1 MKRTLIVLTLLVLGA
16 LGLWVGK
23 GYLSLGNTIG
33 SQSLGVSDPAFPAQV
48 RGGFIYTVRRGDTL
62 FTLSRRFGVSTA
74 NIRKANRLNTSALR
88 LGQRLFIPTGGGGTA
103 TATSSQ
109 PVSRARV
116 DVEMVARLIRAE
128 AEAEPYVGQVAV
140 GAVLMNRIES
150 PKFPKTVA
158 GVIYQPH
165 AFESVSN
172 GTFYRPATPSC
183 RKAAQAAVQGWDPS
197 GGALFF
203 FNPAKTN
210 NRFIWSRQIIQR
222 IGKHVFSL

>member
-1 MKRTLIVLTLLVLGA
+1 MKRTLIVVTLLILGT

-23 GYLSLGNTIG
+23 RSQPLGRLFAIRSLDLSDL
-33 SQSLGVSDPAFPAQV
+33 AFPAQV
-48 RGGFIYTVRRGDTL
+48 RGGWIYTVRRGDTL
-62 FTLSRRFGVSTA
+62 FTLARRFGLSTNTLRRA
-74 NIRKANRLNTSALR
+74 NGLNSNALR
-88 LGQRLFIPTGGGGTA
+88 LGQRLFIPTAGGGGAAA
-103 TATSSQ
+103 TQ
-109 PVSRARV
+109 PISRGRI
-116 DVEMVARLIRAE
+116 DLEMMARLIRAE

-150 PKFPKTVA
+150 PKFPKTLA

-172 GTFYRPATPSC
+172 GSFYSPSTAST

-203 FNPAKTN
+203 FNPAKTS
-210 NRFIWSRQIIQR
+210 NRYIWSRRIIQR